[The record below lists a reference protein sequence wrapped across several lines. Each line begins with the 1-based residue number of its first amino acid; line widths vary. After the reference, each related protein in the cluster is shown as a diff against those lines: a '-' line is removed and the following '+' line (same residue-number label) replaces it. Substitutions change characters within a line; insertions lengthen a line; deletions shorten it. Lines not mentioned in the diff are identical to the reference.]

1 MKRLAVEVAGL
12 YREIWRTYFAWARTL
27 IPLAVVVFVPL
38 GLIHAI
44 PAHADVQSLDFA
56 GWLQIFAIA
65 IAVIALSAGS
75 LIGEVFYAGAVAIAL
90 THPHEGRPPTLR
102 EVAAMINYRRLI
114 AVDLIYAAAVAI
126 GFGALIL
133 PGILIYIYLGLAAP
147 AVEIEKRTIKGAF
160 RRSLELVRGHFWLV
174 FAVLVPIELL
184 GNAITAAALSLS
196 HDLIGDT
203 ILDEWFTDTVA
214 NILFTPFYA
223 VAAVLLTLKLIGEA
237 DGEQPE
243 LRATPPSP

>member
-1 MKRLAVEVAGL
+1 MRKLGSETAGL

-27 IPLAVVVFVPL
+27 IPLAVIVFVPL

-44 PAHADVQSLDFA
+44 PAHADVQSLDFE

-102 EVAAMINYRRLI
+102 EVARMINYRRLI
-114 AVDLIYAAAVAI
+114 AVDLIYAAAAAI

-133 PGILIYIYLGLAAP
+133 PGILIYIYFGLAAP
-147 AVEIEKRTIKGAF
+147 AVEIEKRTVKGAF

-184 GNAITAAALSLS
+184 GNAITGVALALS

-203 ILDEWFTDTVA
+203 ILDEWFTDTVT

-237 DGEQPE
+237 DGETPSF
-243 LRATPPSP
+243 RAIPPSP